1 MLPAPSESSMAVSA
15 SELAPLLSTLQ
26 STILSTYLPPAS
38 SPILPPTAVLQA
50 ASSTLL
56 QSIPTTGLGITP
68 LTSHLFTDLL
78 PAFNASSTSPHYYGF
93 VTGGVT
99 PAALLAD
106 ILVSLADQNVQVHL
120 PADTLS
126 TKIEDVAL
134 SMLLELF
141 HLEKTEWLGR
151 TFTTGGTA
159 SNILGL
165 ACGREHLLQDALKR
179 AGYADAEASTG
190 DLGILAAC
198 IDAGITGIQVLS
210 AAPHSSI
217 TKAASI
223 VGIGRKQV
231 HDISWSDTPW
241 EFDLEELEERLKLG
255 QERGIVSIVVVGFGE
270 VNTGRFTT
278 GLREIRRLLDEYGGW
293 LHVDAAFG
301 IFARVLVGAEEALAE
316 VAGWAEGIELADSIA
331 GDGHKLLNVVSYH

>member
-1 MLPAPSESSMAVSA
+1 MSVSPA
-15 SELAPLLSTLQ
+15 ELSPLLSSLQ
-26 STILSTYLPPAS
+26 SAILSTYLPSTP
-38 SPILPPTAVLQA
+38 SPVLPPTSTLQA

-56 QSIPTTGLGITP
+56 QSLPTIGLGLAP
-68 LTSHLFTDLL
+68 LTSHLLADLL
-78 PAFNASSTSPHYYGF
+78 PAFNASSISSHYYGF

-141 HLEKTEWLGR
+141 HLDKTEWLGR
-151 TFTTGGTA
+151 TFTTGATA

-165 ACGREHLLQDALKR
+165 ACGRESLLQAALKR
-179 AGYADAEASTG
+179 AGYADASVG

-198 IDAGITGIQVLS
+198 IDAGITGMQVLS

-255 QERGIVSIVVVGFGE
+255 QEQGIVTIVVVGFGE

-278 GLREIRRLLDEYGGW
+278 GLGEIRRLLDEYGGW

-301 IFARVLVGAEEALAE
+301 IFARVLVGEEEEMAE
-316 VAGWAEGIELADSIA
+316 VAGWAGGIEFADSIA
-331 GDGHKLLNVVSYH
+331 GDGHKLLNVVSCH

>member
-1 MLPAPSESSMAVSA
+1 
-15 SELAPLLSTLQ
+15 
-26 STILSTYLPPAS
+26 
-38 SPILPPTAVLQA
+38 
-50 ASSTLL
+50 
-56 QSIPTTGLGITP
+56 
-68 LTSHLFTDLL
+68 
-78 PAFNASSTSPHYYGF
+78 
-93 VTGGVT
+93 
-99 PAALLAD
+99 
-106 ILVSLADQNVQVHL
+106 
-120 PADTLS
+120 
-126 TKIEDVAL
+126 
-134 SMLLELF
+134 MLLELF
-141 HLEKTEWLGR
+141 HLDKTEWLGR

-165 ACGREHLLQDALKR
+165 ACGRERLLQDALKR

-198 IDAGITGIQVLS
+198 VDAGITGIQVLS

-231 HDISWSDTPW
+231 HDVSWSDTPW
-241 EFDLEELEERLKLG
+241 EFDLEELEERLKSG

-278 GLREIRRLLDEYGGW
+278 GLGEIRRLLDEYGGW

-301 IFARVLVGAEEALAE
+301 IFARVLTGAEEAMAE

-331 GDGHKLLNVVSYH
+331 GDGHKLLNVVSYP

>member
-1 MLPAPSESSMAVSA
+1 MSISPSE
-15 SELAPLLSTLQ
+15 LTPLLSTLQ
-26 STILSTYLPPAS
+26 SVILSTYLPP
-38 SPILPPTAVLQA
+38 SPPPVLPSTAALQA
-50 ASSTLL
+50 ASSSLI
-56 QSIPTTGLGITP
+56 QSLPTTGLGLTP
-68 LTSHLFTDLL
+68 LTSHLLTDLL
-78 PAFNASSTSPHYYGF
+78 PAFNASSISPHYYGF

-134 SMLLELF
+134 GMLLELF
-141 HLEKTEWLGR
+141 HLDKTKWLGR
-151 TFTTGGTA
+151 TFTTGATA

-165 ACGREHLLQDALKR
+165 ACGREHLLQAALKR
-179 AGYADAEASTG
+179 AGYADADASIG
-190 DLGILAAC
+190 ALGILAAC
-198 IDAGITGIQVLS
+198 VDSGITGIQVLS

-217 TKAASI
+217 TKAASV

-231 HDISWSDTPW
+231 HDVSWSDTPW
-241 EFDLEELEERLKLG
+241 EFDMEELEERLRAG

-278 GLREIRRLLDEYGGW
+278 GLGEIRRLLDQYGGW

-301 IFARVLVGAEEALAE
+301 IFVRVLAGGDEEMTE
-316 VAGWAEGIELADSIA
+316 VSGWAEGIELADSIA